1 MAIITN
7 RSSDTDIFV
16 FEDYNQRIAIATFL
30 CIVFVVGSI
39 GNTLVITAVVLS
51 RKLRSS
57 TNWFVVNLSCCD
69 LLICLCLPFN
79 VVAMLSRDGW
89 PLPGWICAANSAMAW
104 ICLGASVMT
113 LALIAFNRWYL
124 LTKSMMH
131 FQTLYTTRNICFML
145 LSAWMYPALLCLLP
159 HFAGLGRLGYS
170 NNFKACA
177 QDNSIPTSFLYS
189 LIAGACA
196 IMPAFIVMGVIY
208 VRIYLFVSGQR
219 KKMKQLRKSGAPQMR
234 GIDNVNME
242 ISSSEFPST
251 KRSTLTPEEN
261 ITQSRSTSNLETSQ
275 TTETDISNGE
285 GKLTA
290 IENLPKNTPLEN
302 SENQSRQSPKSTEA
316 NQKRLRPIKQRSPD
330 NKADPHLNN
339 YNVTVTKRLAVVVL
353 AFVICLL
360 PFTVSVL
367 IPSSNPG
374 IPWTGLMLTFNSCVN
389 PLIYTRTMP
398 EFRKVML
405 AIIRCR
411 LKDITEP
418 IACIRRFR

>member
-1 MAIITN
+1 
-7 RSSDTDIFV
+7 
-16 FEDYNQRIAIATFL
+16 
-30 CIVFVVGSI
+30 
-39 GNTLVITAVVLS
+39 
-51 RKLRSS
+51 
-57 TNWFVVNLSCCD
+57 
-69 LLICLCLPFN
+69 
-79 VVAMLSRDGW
+79 
-89 PLPGWICAANSAMAW
+89 
-104 ICLGASVMT
+104 
-113 LALIAFNRWYL
+113 
-124 LTKSMMH
+124 
-131 FQTLYTTRNICFML
+131 ML

-196 IMPAFIVMGVIY
+196 IMPAFIVMVVIY

-275 TTETDISNGE
+275 TTETDTSNGE

-316 NQKRLRPIKQRSPD
+316 NQKRLRPIKQHSPD

-389 PLIYTRTMP
+389 PLIYARTMP